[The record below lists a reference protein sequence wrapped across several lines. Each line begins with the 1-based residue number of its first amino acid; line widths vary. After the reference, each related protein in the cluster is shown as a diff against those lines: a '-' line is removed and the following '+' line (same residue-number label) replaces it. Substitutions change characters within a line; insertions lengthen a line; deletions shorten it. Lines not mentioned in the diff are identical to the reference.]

1 MVVVINLIILLS
13 LVFWIG
19 GIFFFSFA
27 AAPSIFEVLPRELA
41 GDVVADIFPKY
52 YLVAYI
58 CGFLLLTALIIKK
71 YFFESVA
78 RFINLSI
85 ILVILM
91 LGLSI
96 YAGEVLRPQASE
108 VKTEIR
114 AVESGSDEYKKLD
127 KRFKFIHLK
136 SVICNL
142 AVFIFG
148 IAIIFINAYNYRVY

>member
-91 LGLSI
+91 LGLSV

-108 VKTEIR
+108 IKTEIR
-114 AVESGSDEYKKLD
+114 AVESGAAEYKKLD

-136 SVICNL
+136 SVICNI
-142 AVFIFG
+142 AVFLFG

>member
-1 MVVVINLIILLS
+1 MATVINLIYLIS

-27 AAPSIFEVLPRELA
+27 AAPSIFKVLPRELA

-52 YLVAYI
+52 YLVSYI
-58 CGFLLLTALIIKK
+58 CGFFLLSTILIKK
-71 YFFESVA
+71 YLFESTE
-78 RFINLSI
+78 RYINLSI

-91 LGLSI
+91 LGLSV

-108 VKTEIR
+108 IKTEIR
-114 AVESGSDEYKKLD
+114 AVESGSAEYKKLD

-136 SVICNL
+136 SVISNL

-148 IAIIFINAYNYRVY
+148 IAIILIYAYNYKVY